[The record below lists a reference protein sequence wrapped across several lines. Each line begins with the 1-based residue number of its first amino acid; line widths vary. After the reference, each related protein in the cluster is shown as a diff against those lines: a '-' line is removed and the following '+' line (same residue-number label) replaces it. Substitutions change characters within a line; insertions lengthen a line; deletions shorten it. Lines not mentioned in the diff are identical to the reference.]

1 MDKFTKSLILC
12 APVVAVIALI
22 AFWPGKYQYH
32 NTLTNEDFMSDQNAI
47 RAEFRIDGDSVEGFY
62 LSFDAMSGMIELMPA
77 FEKENSYGNGPAWEC
92 IAEYLISRRQGLEE
106 IDLDSESDAFLA
118 VCKRR
123 EPLEKLR
130 AILLEVVADEQTLR
144 DVIRQA
150 RAAGFGHGDL

>member
-1 MDKFTKSLILC
+1 MDKFTKLLILC
-12 APVVAVIALI
+12 ALVVAVVALI
-22 AFWPGKYQYH
+22 AFWPGKYQHY
-32 NTLTNEDFMSDQNAI
+32 NTLTSEDIMADQNAI
-47 RAEFRIDGDSVEGFY
+47 RAAIRIDGDSVEGFY
-62 LSFDAMSGMIELMPA
+62 LSFDASGMIELMPA
-77 FEKENSYGNGPAWEC
+77 FEKENSYSNGPAWEC
-92 IAEYLISRRQGLEE
+92 IAEYLISRRKGLKG
-106 IDLDSESDAFLA
+106 INLDSEGDALLA